1 MNWHNLFSTMT
12 HGELTELCEA
22 LTDYVIMDYWPA
34 AWFDSDGD
42 GKPISPEVY
51 ERFRLYLRTCRQQ
64 YDEVTDLW
72 YVWCEEGRPINSDG
86 DQDEWEEDED
96 QQEDDDDDDCDEDD
110 YDYDNVDG
118 RS

>member
-1 MNWHNLFSTMT
+1 MNWHKLLGNMT
-12 HGELTELCEA
+12 HGELTELCEV

-34 AWFDSDGD
+34 ACFDPDFDPDGN

-72 YVWCEEGRPINSDG
+72 DVWCEEGRPINSDG
-86 DQDEWEEDED
+86 DQDEWEDDED
-96 QQEDDDDDDCDEDD
+96 CDDDDYDSVDE
-110 YDYDNVDG
+110 